1 MKTFKQIMTYIY
13 KIFFIFLFL
22 VSPTLKSEN
31 IKLNNVVLSENKLPE
46 SRILMDGKKE
56 KTENKFQNKKKYY
69 NDNKLEKKNK
79 KVLKTLKKQDSK
91 ENFQLKINFRQ
102 EEEKP
107 SAEEIKIFYNNL
119 VKLNKKG
126 SITIKGYAQKRESD
140 STSKVRRLSLKRA
153 LFIRSLLIKENY
165 NISKIYVKALGHD
178 NELEGNKDIVII
190 TNN

>member
-1 MKTFKQIMTYIY
+1 MSYIF
-13 KIFFIFLFL
+13 IIFLIFL
-22 VSPTLKSEN
+22 SILSPILKSEN
-31 IKLNNVVLSENKLPE
+31 MKSNNIVLTENKLPE
-46 SRILMDGKKE
+46 SRLIIDSQKE
-56 KTENKFQNKKKYY
+56 KTDKTLQKKK
-69 NDNKLEKKNK
+69 NHNEIKLEKVNK
-79 KVLKTLKKQDSK
+79 KELKSKIKQDVK
-91 ENFQLKINFRQ
+91 IDYQFTINFIE

-107 SAEEIKIFYNNL
+107 SAEEIKIFYSNL
-119 VKLNKKG
+119 VKLNNKG
-126 SITIKGYAQKRESD
+126 SIIIKGYAQKRESD

>member
-1 MKTFKQIMTYIY
+1 MKLKYI
-13 KIFFIFLFL
+13 
-22 VSPTLKSEN
+22 T
-31 IKLNNVVLSENKLPE
+31 LSENKLPE
-46 SRILMDGKKE
+46 SRLLVGGQKE
-56 KTENKFQNKKKYY
+56 KIDNKVKKK
-69 NDNKLEKKNK
+69 NTHNENKLEKINK
-79 KVLKTLKKQDSK
+79 KELKSKKKPVVQKSYK
-91 ENFQLKINFRQ
+91 FKVNFMQ

-107 SAEEIKIFYNNL
+107 SVEEINIFYDNL

-153 LFIRSLLIKENY
+153 LFLRSLLLKENY
-165 NISKIYVKALGHD
+165 NITQIYVKALGHD